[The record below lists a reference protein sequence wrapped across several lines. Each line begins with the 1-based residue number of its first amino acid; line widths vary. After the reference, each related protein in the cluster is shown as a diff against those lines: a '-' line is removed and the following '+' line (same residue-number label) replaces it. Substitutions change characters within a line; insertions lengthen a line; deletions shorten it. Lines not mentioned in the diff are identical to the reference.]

1 MYTRER
7 WRNERREKVW
17 RGGVGDG
24 QHEREQ
30 EQEQEKQV
38 GRNVAHG
45 ASGAHAPPR
54 RDKVVLGPNGPLDSR
69 TWGPHECPRFMNH
82 ELNTM
87 ILVGRVS
94 VALGSSRARRPMEIE
109 FLSIESRLLWLP
121 VNSRIKI

>member
-1 MYTRER
+1 MYTRKR

-17 RGGVGDG
+17 RGGEVGGGGG

-87 ILVGRVS
+87 ILVARVS
-94 VALGSSRARRPMEIE
+94 VARRSGHLPHQWKLNSSRSRGSSSGYR
-109 FLSIESRLLWLP
+109 
-121 VNSRIKI
+121 